1 MQEKIKIIPMKI
13 HKTVATTAAPFG
25 SDMHQIVCG
34 LGLRPRTHWGSLQR
48 SPDPLARLRG
58 PASKGRRGEG
68 REGGRRGGEGKGK
81 ERGVC
86 SPNVH
91 QCPPN
96 YLMLATR
103 LCQPDGRLS

>member
-1 MQEKIKIIPMKI
+1 MQEQIKIIPMKI

-68 REGGRRGGEGKGK
+68 REGGRRGGEGRGRERERKGS
-81 ERGVC
+81 VLPQC
-86 SPNVH
+86 SSV
-91 QCPPN
+91 PP
-96 YLMLATR
+96 
-103 LCQPDGRLS
+103 